1 MADDLL
7 FGELDSMTRRLEPI
21 MTKLAKACLTSK
33 PDDLDKFCYAF
44 FGNRLG
50 IPPEQQGKNSP
61 GKSAGSKED
70 VPTRG
75 IAADDDLDEDEKET
89 KADLTAAII
98 RAKSRRNIGT
108 KPTAV
113 KSLPKALKSPASEP
127 SYNYTEDDENLDDDE
142 EEEEED
148 YTAAIVRVKSRR
160 NIERKTNYDSS
171 DEDDAGEANSSSVS
185 KSEPEPPHVVS
196 YDGASSDYDDED
208 NESSDS
214 RNLDKFGFDHVK
226 SKSMQEVVDFGNQ
239 ADILSAVEYRRIEEL
254 TRRTVGDPRVK
265 KLFETWDT
273 DGGGSVDL
281 MELVVALHKFNRV
294 MEDGSD
300 LKRATEALAR
310 KDTAGDNNEL
320 NLAEFTWF
328 VVQFCDDA
336 YGKTFDEMATHML
349 AVASSSS
356 EQAAIAESRGYDVN
370 SIMRRDEDEIE
381 LLKET
386 VRGAQDH
393 VVKKI
398 DQLKT
403 KRKVMFQ

>member
-7 FGELDSMTRRLEPI
+7 FGELDSLTRRLEPI
-21 MTKLAKACLTSK
+21 MTKLAKACLISK
-33 PDDLDKFCYAF
+33 PDDLDEFCYTF
-44 FGNRLG
+44 FASRLG
-50 IPPEQQGKNSP
+50 ISPEQQGKQPP
-61 GKSAGSKED
+61 GKSAGLKEV

-75 IAADDDLDEDEKET
+75 IAADDDLDEDEKKK
-89 KADLTAAII
+89 KADFTAAII

-108 KPTAV
+108 KSTAV
-113 KSLPKALKSPASEP
+113 KPPLKASDPTAPEP
-127 SYNYTEDDENLDDDE
+127 VKNYVKDDEDIDDDE

-148 YTAAIVRVKSRR
+148 YTAAIVRAKSRR

-171 DEDDAGEANSSSVS
+171 DDDDADKANSFPVS
-185 KSEPEPPHVVS
+185 KSEPEPLQVVR
-196 YDGASSDYDDED
+196 YDRASSDYDDEENQARD
-208 NESSDS
+208 IH
-214 RNLDKFGFDHVK
+214 NLDKFGFGQVK
-226 SKSMQEVVDFGNQ
+226 SKSMQEVIDFGHQ
-239 ADILSAVEYRRIEEL
+239 ADILSAAEYKRIEEL
-254 TRRTVGDPRVK
+254 TRSTIGDPRVK

-273 DGGGSVDL
+273 DCGGSVDL

-310 KDTAGDNNEL
+310 KDTAGDENEL

-336 YGKTFDEMATHML
+336 YGKTFDEMAVHML

-356 EQAAIAESRGYDVN
+356 ERAAIAEAKGYDVN

-381 LLKET
+381 ILKET
-386 VRGAQDH
+386 VRGAESH